1 MGFDKILLEIKNIL
15 FYLHLVHKLPVC
27 NNSTILHGH
36 HDYWK
41 QITTWLGTQF
51 QWRLCYRASV
61 HGWGAQNFHTTCDN
75 KGPTVTIVK
84 VGECIFGG
92 YTDQNWQGI
101 NNSFL

>member
-1 MGFDKILLEIKNIL
+1 MCHAAKE
-15 FYLHLVHKLPVC
+15 VHNFPVC

-36 HDYWK
+36 HDYGR
-41 QITTWLGTQF
+41 QVTTWLGDQF

-61 HGWGAQNFHTTCDN
+61 HGWSAHNFHTTCGN

-92 YTDQNWQGI
+92 YTDQNWQGKTYFSM
-101 NNSFL
+101 NFQLLPLM